1 MVFYAIS
8 VPSHQPERAASVTP
22 LICIVG
28 PTAAGKTEI
37 ALDLAERHGAEIISV
52 DSALVYRGMDIGTAK
67 PDADQLARVRHWLI
81 DLREPVDSYSAA
93 DFVVDAEAAIAD
105 IQSRGRMPLLVGGT
119 MLYLRALLQGL
130 SDLPAANP
138 ELRAQLA
145 AELAERGA
153 EALHEDLARC
163 DPAAAARI
171 HRNDPQRLLRALEVF
186 RQTGK
191 PISELQGAWQQSAR
205 RPARLIA
212 LAPPDRSLLHRRI
225 EQRFDAMLAAG
236 FLDEMRELMSRPD
249 MHPDLP
255 AMRAVGYRQAWGHL
269 AGDYDLARCRELSIY
284 ATRQLAKRQLTWL
297 RGMADVEWFD
307 PAASGSLEAIS
318 GRLELAGLR

>member
-1 MVFYAIS
+1 M
-8 VPSHQPERAASVTP
+8 TP

-236 FLDEMRELMSRPD
+236 LEAELRRLVSAGYGF
-249 MHPDLP
+249 DLP
-255 AMRAVGYRQAWGHL
+255 AMSALGYREWQGYL
-269 AGDYDLARCRELSIY
+269 AGEIDLVGVRDQIRRNTRRLARSQDGWFRADDPRLRE
-284 ATRQLAKRQLTWL
+284 
-297 RGMADVEWFD
+297 FD
-307 PAASGSLEAIS
+307 LDLVPTPTLIGDI
-318 GRLELAGLR
+318 RDWLAGRS